1 MLNIKKITYQSHFI
15 YPEIICAQSLSCV
28 QLSVNPWTV
37 APPGSSVHGI
47 SQARILDWVAII
59 VISIYEKNKLYK
71 SIYGA
76 LYIYIIHIRKLYTLP
91 KIIVWSRERQK

>member
-1 MLNIKKITYQSHFI
+1 MDCIPT
-15 YPEIICAQSLSCV
+15 
-28 QLSVNPWTV
+28 
-37 APPGSSVHGI
+37 GSSVHGI

-71 SIYGA
+71 RIYGA